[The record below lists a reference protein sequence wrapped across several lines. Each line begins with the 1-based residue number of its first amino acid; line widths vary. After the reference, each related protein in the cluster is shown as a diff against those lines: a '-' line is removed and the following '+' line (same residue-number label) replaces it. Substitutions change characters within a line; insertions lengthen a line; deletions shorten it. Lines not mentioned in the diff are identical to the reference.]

1 MSEYYVYAYIDPRN
15 LEEFYYGK
23 GKGSRKEA
31 HLSDLSDSLKAKRIA
46 AIKREGLSPI
56 IRVLA
61 RNLTERDALLVEK
74 TLIWKLGKQTENI
87 ATGAFADNFRPHDT
101 LHKEL
106 SGFDYR
112 NGLYYYNVGEEGG
125 HRNWDDYLALGFISA
140 GQGVRWRDAM
150 LGFKPGDIFAAYLQ
164 GHGFVGIGRI
174 TAPAVMVRDVQI
186 GGVPLLDHHLYCQGL
201 AENKNDPDFSEYVCT
216 VKWLSTVSRDDAK
229 WKKKAGL
236 YTTQHVRASLD
247 GQPETISFLEEAF
260 EVSMRN
266 AAA

>member
-1 MSEYYVYAYIDPRN
+1 
-15 LEEFYYGK
+15 
-23 GKGSRKEA
+23 
-31 HLSDLSDSLKAKRIA
+31 
-46 AIKREGLSPI
+46 
-56 IRVLA
+56 
-61 RNLTERDALLVEK
+61 
-74 TLIWKLGKQTENI
+74 
-87 ATGAFADNFRPHDT
+87 
-101 LHKEL
+101 
-106 SGFDYR
+106 
-112 NGLYYYNVGEEGG
+112 
-125 HRNWDDYLALGFISA
+125 
-140 GQGVRWRDAM
+140 
-150 LGFKPGDIFAAYLQ
+150 
-164 GHGFVGIGRI
+164 
-174 TAPAVMVRDVQI
+174 MVRDVQI